1 LHHILA
7 ELGMSHE
14 HGEELDELPSVNGHA
29 GEDDKHGAQL
39 ASALEEVGPCFIKL
53 LHQASRMA
61 LGVVAGSIL
70 IGGGQVL
77 SALIRTGAIGRRNGR

>member
-1 LHHILA
+1 MKHLVENSPRRMDTVMAKLA
-7 ELGMSHE
+7 DDRLTMRLELE
-14 HGEELDELPSVNGHA
+14 H
-29 GEDDKHGAQL
+29 
-39 ASALEEVGPCFIKL
+39 LERSTDTL
-53 LHQASRMA
+53 NRAASRMA